1 MDNTCAVV
9 LAAGKGTR
17 MNSSDVNK
25 VTLKLGGKPI
35 VQRIIEAI
43 KNAGIKDIV
52 VVVGFAKQSVIKLLS
67 PDIIVAQQE
76 EPQGTGH
83 AVKVALPKIPP
94 ANKNILVVY
103 GDDGLW
109 FTPDILNNL
118 YQKHIQSRAD
128 ITFCTA
134 IIDNPTGLGRVIRE
148 DGQVIDIV
156 EEKIANNE
164 QKAILEVNIGG
175 FLIKKAFLEKNIDEI
190 PKNPISKEYYFTDI
204 IPVAA
209 QKEANIQ
216 TLTLENFVWRGINTP
231 EELAE
236 AEKLLS

>member
-1 MDNTCAVV
+1 MDNVCAII

-25 VTLKLGGKPI
+25 VTLEIGGKPI
-35 VQRIIEAI
+35 IQRIIEAI
-43 KNAGIKDIV
+43 KNTGIKDIV
-52 VVVGFAKQSVIKLLS
+52 VVVGFAKQSVEKLLS
-67 PDIIVAQQE
+67 SDVIVAEQK

-83 AVKVALPKIPP
+83 AVKVALPRVPKESR
-94 ANKNILVVY
+94 NVLVLY
-103 GDDGLW
+103 GDDGFW
-109 FTPDILNNL
+109 FTAEILNNL
-118 YQKHIQSRAD
+118 YNKHMQSQAD

-134 IIDNPTGLGRVIRE
+134 IIDNPAGLGRVIRE
-148 DGQVIDIV
+148 EGQVIDIV

-204 IPVAA
+204 IPIAA

-216 TLTLENFVWRGINTP
+216 TLTLENFKWRGVNTP
-231 EELAE
+231 EELQE